1 MENKEI
7 KNERIFENVEEKK
20 DLVPVALDTDKLIE
34 VSQRDRKIKKN
45 LGNSEREKNLND
57 NSLNKKEGK
66 MREVIKLVEKQA
78 EVIDKMIENIWW
90 LWLCS
95 IIFITLLTSLLVIV
109 KAIQEYKEKK
119 KTEFTFETFLKCMQ
133 ADVDSGVFDTEEYKK
148 FAEEMLK
155 RGTNEEKIY

>member
-1 MENKEI
+1 MTK
-7 KNERIFENVEEKK
+7 REEKI
-20 DLVPVALDTDKLIE
+20 LRQI
-34 VSQRDRKIKKN
+34 
-45 LGNSEREKNLND
+45 
-57 NSLNKKEGK
+57 NKKHLPV
-66 MREVIKLVEKQA
+66 RLKL
-78 EVIDKMIENIWW
+78 
-90 LWLCS
+90 L
-95 IIFITLLTSLLVIV
+95 IFITLLTSLLVIV